1 MLGKILKVKNQI
13 ILAKCKEN
21 KATVVMVEKRNHRW
35 NKIMCAEGFI
45 GENGIGKTIEGDKK
59 TPKGLFKLG
68 ISFGIKEN
76 PRNGITIYQS
86 R

>member
-13 ILAKCKEN
+13 ILVKCKEN
-21 KATVVMVEKRNHRW
+21 KATIIMLEKRNHRW

-45 GENGIGKTIEGDKK
+45 GENGIGKTTEGDKK

-76 PRNGITIYQS
+76 PRKGITIYKI